1 MELIFTIPSIPDPNH
16 TGLRLNYGDVNQ
28 TVFSGWNS
36 LLRIITEQNPD
47 SLRFCLCYHFTPDL
61 SNGIQGRLKVW
72 IKVITDDSSF
82 DLVNS
87 MVINGPIAEFYDPKQ
102 PTEKESGANI
112 SINWDRF
119 ASVAEVVRRIDLVK
133 SYVPH
138 EENTRVPNSPYKTII
153 PIVAKED
160 NNYIALDRLLSG
172 FKTEVYTEIIVK
184 PTDTEID
191 IQTIYAGIYNLA
203 LINESIFHE
212 PKDNTEKYRRDFGFM
227 KDHFAENVLREYED
241 FAENMIKPQV
251 EFTLRIFGE
260 MPQDVQLVASTMAE
274 CAFDEGKYRIIQLNK
289 GDDQFDKIVTLGKDS
304 VIDYEWQHSPQVNK
318 AIRKF
323 SRLASVEEIAGLFR
337 LPVAANTSPR
347 TIRMHTDPDILKV
360 DSKSG
365 KFPPS
370 ILIGDDIE
378 SGGNKQRKLDVG
390 LKDLFDKPSDDYI
403 EHRLKLDI
411 LKKHM
416 FICGVPGSGKTT
428 AAFTI
433 LLQLYRQ
440 EIPFLVLESAKTEY
454 RILKRLKEHN
464 DPVLRE
470 FGESIRIYTPG
481 NEIVSPFRFNPLAFP
496 EGISADEHMNN
507 LMNCF
512 QAAMSIPEDTPL
524 PALLGKAIEEIYEN
538 YDHSNPPY
546 LEDLVTKV
554 KEIMD
559 SPDLGYD
566 NEVKG
571 NLRTAIEVRLSPLVS
586 KKRSIGKIFSK
597 SGTPFDIEDMMSH
610 PCIIEMD
617 SLNTEQSNLLTLF
630 ILTTMR
636 EYIKAT
642 RRSGSDLTHVI
653 ILEEAHNVV
662 GNIPEGA
669 DPGDPRKKAADYVT
683 RMLAELRA
691 LGEGMVI
698 ADQLPSTVATAVIKN
713 TGTKLAHRLT
723 SMDDREEIG
732 YTMLLGGA
740 ELEDF
745 ARLRVGESFYYTEG
759 LYRPRRV
766 RCINSNVVLGFINE
780 NGQPPDSNTL
790 YQMIESEPWFRET
803 ALANLYDDI
812 NDFKAYL
819 ESIANEHLLK
829 IKKGI
834 NTLKIDD
841 VQGINELSELAD
853 EVYEVVESYKDWLAE
868 VVERM
873 KRIQPPD
880 SFIDSVVEL
889 NKYYQQVYDNAFNTK
904 ARIDDILKQ
913 QKTK

>member
-1 MELIFTIPSIPDPNH
+1 MKKLVYSIPSIPDPNH

-28 TVFSGWNS
+28 SVFSGWNS
-36 LLRIITEQNPD
+36 LLRIIAEMNPD
-47 SLRFCLCYHFTPDL
+47 SIRFCLCFHFCPDL
-61 SNGIQGRLKVW
+61 SKGIQGRLKVW
-72 IKVITDDSSF
+72 IKVLAEETDLS
-82 DLVNS
+82 LVDT
-87 MVINGPIAEFYDPKQ
+87 MVLNGPVAEFYQ
-102 PTEKESGANI
+102 PETGNRDEEVMSLDWNKFS
-112 SINWDRF
+112 F
-119 ASVAEVVRRIDLVK
+119 VAEVVRRVDLVK

-138 EENTRVPNSPYKTII
+138 EENTRVPNGPYKTII
-153 PIVAKED
+153 PFVAKED
-160 NNYIALDRLLSG
+160 NNYIALDRLLSD
-172 FKTEVYTEIIVK
+172 FKTEVYAEIIVK
-184 PTDTEID
+184 PTETEID

-260 MPQDVQLVASTMAE
+260 KPQDVQLVASTMAE
-274 CAFDEGKYRIIQLNK
+274 CAFDEGKYRIIKLNK
-289 GDDQFDKIVTLGKDS
+289 GNDQFDKIVLLGIDS

-323 SRLASVEEIAGLFR
+323 SRMASVEEIAGLFR

-347 TIRMHTDPDILKV
+347 TIRMHTDPDILKI

-365 KFPPS
+365 KFLPS

-378 SGGNKQRKLDVG
+378 SGSNRHRKFDVG
-390 LKDLFDKPSDDYI
+390 LKELFDKPSDDYI

-428 AAFTI
+428 AAFNI
-433 LLQLYRQ
+433 LIQLHRLG
-440 EIPFLVLESAKTEY
+440 IPFLVLESAKTEY
-454 RILKRLKEHN
+454 RILKRLKEHK
-464 DPVLRE
+464 DPVLKE
-470 FGESIRIYTPG
+470 FGNSIRIYTPG
-481 NEIVSPFRFNPLAFP
+481 NEFLSPFRFNPLAFP

-524 PALLGKAIEEIYEN
+524 PALLGKAIEEVYEN

-546 LEDLVTKV
+546 LENLVTKV

-566 NEVKG
+566 SEVKG

-597 SGTPFDIEDMMSH
+597 SGTHFDIKDMMSH

-630 ILTTMR
+630 ILTSLR
-636 EYIKAT
+636 EYIKST

-698 ADQLPSTVATAVIKN
+698 ADQLPSTVAAAVIKN

-723 SMDDREEIG
+723 SKDDREEIG

-759 LYRPRRV
+759 LYRSRRV
-766 RCINSNVVLGFINE
+766 RCINSNVVLGFLNE
-780 NGQPPDSNTL
+780 NGQPPDRETL
-790 YQMIESEPWFRET
+790 YRMIESEAWFRET
-803 ALANLYDDI
+803 ALVNLHYDI
-812 NDFKAYL
+812 IDFKDFL
-819 ESIANEHLLK
+819 ENIANKNLLK
-829 IKKGI
+829 LKQDII
-834 NTLKIDD
+834 ALKIDD
-841 VQGINELSELAD
+841 AQSMIELRQVAN
-853 EVYEVVESYKDWLAE
+853 EVYEVVDSEKTWLSKLFDR
-868 VVERM
+868 VM
-873 KRIQPPD
+873 RIQPPD
-880 SFIDSVVEL
+880 SFIDLVTEL
-889 NKYYQQVYDNAFNTK
+889 NNYYQEVYDKAFKAK
-904 ARIDDILKQ
+904 ARIDDISKQ
-913 QKTK
+913 KN